1 MPTEFAD
8 QLATHGIQVTVQRV
22 AVLKAVTGAPHA
34 TAEAITAAVRAEL
47 GAISRQGVY
56 DALRV
61 LGEVGL
67 IRRIAPIG
75 SAARYE
81 TRVGDNHHHI
91 VCRSCGAIVDVDCAV
106 GFTPCLTAS
115 DTRGYDIDEAEV
127 AYLGRCPSCCAAGT
141 DPDQDL
147 QSSTAN

>member
-1 MPTEFAD
+1 MPTQFAD
-8 QLATHGIQVTVQRV
+8 QLATHGVQVTVQRV
-22 AVLKAVTGAPHA
+22 AVLKAVAGAPHA
-34 TAEAITAAVRAEL
+34 TAEAITATVWAEL
-47 GAISRQGVY
+47 GTISRQGVY
-56 DALRV
+56 DALAV

-91 VCRSCGAIVDVDCAV
+91 ICRSCGEIIDVDCAV

-115 DTRGYDIDEAEV
+115 DSRGYDIDEAEV
-127 AYLGRCPSCCAAGT
+127 AYLGRCPSCCAAAAR
-141 DPDQDL
+141 QDL
-147 QSSTAN
+147 QSSTVD